1 VVSFD
6 PQGIERS
13 SPIRCS
19 PDLVPPATAPRDHPP
34 TAAEFEAIAHANA
47 VFIASCLEATGEL
60 MRYLS
65 AMDTAADVEQI
76 RQALSPNDGLVAY
89 GASHGSQYGQ
99 AYLEHYGEHI
109 KALVLDGVVDHS
121 IDLPT
126 FITRNTLA
134 VQDAFERFGQ
144 WCNRDGA
151 CALAWPERGIR
162 LRRGG
167 DRSPGDP
174 DAGATVPRGG
184 PRSGVRLA
192 DDREDARGGAG
203 WQHLQ
208 GGRAGG
214 HERGLHEHGL
224 R

>member
-47 VFIASCLEATGEL
+47 VFIESCLEATGEL

-151 CALAWPERGIR
+151 CALHGQNVGSVFDAVVTAAPATRTLVPQFLAVGRDPEFGWPTIAKMLAE
-162 LRRGG
+162 
-167 DRSPGDP
+167 
-174 DAGATVPRGG
+174 
-184 PRSGVRLA
+184 VRLA
-192 DDREDARGGAG
+192 TPPRWTSWRARA
-203 WQHLQ
+203 
-208 GGRAGG
+208 RPS
-214 HERGLHEHGL
+214 
-224 R
+224 

>member
-1 VVSFD
+1 MAERKCKRREHAPIAQHGVGFSLFQTSVLAELVRQVLEADGEHVSRPTSVLIRRPSARELD
-6 PQGIERS
+6 DEPTERA
-13 SPIRCS
+13 R
-19 PDLVPPATAPRDHPP
+19 V
-34 TAAEFEAIAHANA
+34 E
-47 VFIASCLEATGEL
+47 LEATGEL

-76 RQALSPNDGLVAY
+76 RQALSPNDGLAAY

-151 CALAWPERGIR
+151 
-162 LRRGG
+162 
-167 DRSPGDP
+167 
-174 DAGATVPRGG
+174 
-184 PRSGVRLA
+184 
-192 DDREDARGGAG
+192 
-203 WQHLQ
+203 
-208 GGRAGG
+208 
-214 HERGLHEHGL
+214 
-224 R
+224 